1 MMRGG
6 TIELHSPI
14 EMVRNVMA
22 GTWTEYERNGWHIV
36 TCPLFTMMEKVCQEG
51 TEILPL
57 KPWRQ
62 TFADIVWDCGRDT
75 QLVKPGQGS
84 IVISGQAALVR
95 ITVYGQGD
103 K

>member
-22 GTWTEYERNGWHIV
+22 GTWTEYVKNGWHVV
-36 TCPLFTMMEKVCQEG
+36 TCPLFTVMEKVCQEG
-51 TEILPL
+51 ATMLPL
-57 KPWRQ
+57 VPWSQ
-62 TFADIVWDCGRDT
+62 TVADITWEGGSTV
-75 QLVKPGQGS
+75 QMVKPNQTS
-84 IVISGQAALVR
+84 IVISGQASFVR
-95 ITVYGQGD
+95 ITIYGQGD